1 MSLHLQEKSIIVSE
15 STQTVKKMPTT
26 PKKRSVKQY
35 LLVVHRFYQM
45 TGGYTFIGRAFWKLG
60 LGVVAAV
67 VVLYFLNKYVFD
79 VTETVGMITRVLP
92 WWAVITTL
100 FLSEI
105 VTGILP
111 PDLYILWARSL
122 PAPWLMV
129 SLLAALSYLGG
140 VVSYWVGVRLH
151 ELPKVKE
158 WVDVKFAEQFIQI
171 KRFGGLLIF
180 LAAMTPLPFS
190 PTSTVAGVVRFPFR
204 MYLIVALS
212 RFLRFWLYAAFLYGA
227 L

>member
-1 MSLHLQEKSIIVSE
+1 
-15 STQTVKKMPTT
+15 MPNL
-26 PKKRSVKQY
+26 PKLPRVPKIRPAGQY
-35 LLVVHRFYQM
+35 LRAMHRFYQM
-45 TGGYTFIGRAFWKLG
+45 TGGYRFIGSAFWKLG
-60 LGVVAAV
+60 IGVVVAV
-67 VVLYFLNKYVFD
+67 IALYFLNEYVFD

-122 PAPWLMV
+122 PTPWLMV
-129 SLLAALSYLGG
+129 SLMAALSYLGG
-140 VVSYWVGVRLH
+140 VVSYWVGVRVH
-151 ELPKVKE
+151 TLPKVKT

-190 PTSTVAGVVRFPFR
+190 PVSTVAGVVNFPFR
-204 MYLIVALS
+204 MYLIVALA
-212 RFLRFWLYAAFLYGA
+212 RFLRFWLYAAFLYGV

>member
-1 MSLHLQEKSIIVSE
+1 MSPLPPLPKI
-15 STQTVKKMPTT
+15 STKAKIRP
-26 PKKRSVKQY
+26 PGQY
-35 LLVVHRFYQM
+35 MKAVHRFYKM
-45 TGGYTFIGRAFWKLG
+45 TGGYVFIGRAFWKLG
-60 LGVVAAV
+60 LGVAVAV
-67 VVLYFLNKYVFD
+67 VALYFLNKYVFD

-105 VTGILP
+105 VTGVLP

-151 ELPKVKE
+151 QLPRVKE

-190 PTSTVAGVVRFPFR
+190 PTSTVAGVVGFPFR

>member
-1 MSLHLQEKSIIVSE
+1 MSLLPSLPKIP
-15 STQTVKKMPTT
+15 TKVKIRP
-26 PKKRSVKQY
+26 PGQY
-35 LLVVHRFYQM
+35 MKAVHRFYKM
-45 TGGYTFIGRAFWKLG
+45 TGGYIFIGRAFWKLG
-60 LGVVAAV
+60 LGVAVAV
-67 VVLYFLNKYVFD
+67 VALYFLNEYVFD
-79 VTETVGMITRVLP
+79 VTEKVGLITRVLP

-122 PAPWLMV
+122 PTPWLMV

-151 ELPKVKE
+151 HLPKVKE

-190 PTSTVAGVVRFPFR
+190 PTSTVAGVVGFPFR

>member
-1 MSLHLQEKSIIVSE
+1 MSLLPSLPKIP
-15 STQTVKKMPTT
+15 TKVKIRP
-26 PKKRSVKQY
+26 PGQY
-35 LLVVHRFYQM
+35 MKAVHRFYKM
-45 TGGYTFIGRAFWKLG
+45 TGGYIFIGRAFWKLG
-60 LGVVAAV
+60 LGVAVAV
-67 VVLYFLNKYVFD
+67 VALYFLNEYVFD
-79 VTETVGMITRVLP
+79 VTEKVGLITRVLP
-92 WWAVITTL
+92 WWAVIATL

-111 PDLYILWARSL
+111 PDLFILWARSL

-129 SLLAALSYLGG
+129 SLMAALSYLGG
-140 VVSYWVGVRLH
+140 VLSYGIGDRLH
-151 ELPKVKE
+151 HLPKVKE

-190 PTSTVAGVVRFPFR
+190 PVSTVAGVVGFPFR
-204 MYLIVALS
+204 MYLMVALS

>member
-26 PKKRSVKQY
+26 PKTRSVKQY

-129 SLLAALSYLGG
+129 SLLAALSYIGG

-190 PTSTVAGVVRFPFR
+190 PVSTVAGVVNFPFR

>member
-1 MSLHLQEKSIIVSE
+1 MASLPPLPKISTKSKIR
-15 STQTVKKMPTT
+15 P
-26 PKKRSVKQY
+26 PGQY
-35 LLVVHRFYQM
+35 MKAVHRFYKM
-45 TGGYTFIGRAFWKLG
+45 TGGYVFIGRAFWKLG
-60 LGVVAAV
+60 LGVAVAV
-67 VVLYFLNKYVFD
+67 VALYFLNKYVFD

-92 WWAVITTL
+92 WWAVISTL

-122 PAPWLMV
+122 PTPWLMV

-140 VVSYWVGVRLH
+140 VVSYFVGVKLH
-151 ELPKVKE
+151 QLPRVKE

-190 PTSTVAGVVRFPFR
+190 PTSTVAGVVGFPFR

>member
-129 SLLAALSYLGG
+129 SLLAALSYIGG

-190 PTSTVAGVVRFPFR
+190 PVSTVAGVVNFPFR

>member
-26 PKKRSVKQY
+26 PKTRSVKQY
-35 LLVVHRFYQM
+35 LLVVHRFYQI

-129 SLLAALSYLGG
+129 SLLAALSYIGG

-190 PTSTVAGVVRFPFR
+190 PVSTVAGVVNFPFR